1 MTDIKQKKARKK
13 YLEIDGYTIE
23 DRFSGLDSKVK
34 TEMLKKMYQIR
45 NFELQTEQ
53 FIIRGMIH
61 GTCHLYI
68 GEEASAVGAVYASNR
83 DDYITS
89 THRGHGHCIAKGA
102 DLNLMM
108 AELLGKET
116 GYCKGKGGS
125 MHIADVKSG
134 NLGANGIV
142 GGSIGIATGAGLTS
156 RMKNNGKTVICF
168 FGDGAT
174 NRGIFHGSLNMAS
187 IWKLPVIY
195 LCENNIYGMST
206 SVKEAFNIEKISDR
220 KYAYGIDGLTI
231 DGNNIIEVF
240 NVVSHFQQKCRQ
252 GKGPVL
258 IEALTYRWRGHSKSD
273 AQVYRT
279 KEEVKKWMEK
289 DPIKRYSRELLDS
302 KILNRKEIED
312 IEKEVADD
320 ISKASDFARKSPFPD
335 PRTVEEDVYA

>member
-1 MTDIKQKKARKK
+1 MTDTKQKKDEKK
-13 YLEIDGYTIE
+13 CFKIGDYAIE
-23 DRFSGLDSKVK
+23 DSFAGLDDAIKA
-34 TEMLKKMYQIR
+34 EMLKKMYQIR

-61 GTCHLYI
+61 GTCHLCI
-68 GEEASAVGAVYASNR
+68 GEEATAVGAIYASND

-102 DLNLMM
+102 DLDLMM

-116 GYCKGKGGS
+116 GYCRGRGGS
-125 MHIADVKSG
+125 MHIADVGAG

-156 RMKNNGKTVICF
+156 QMKNDGKTVICF
-168 FGDGAT
+168 FGDGAS
-174 NRGIFHGSLNMAS
+174 NRGIFHGSINMAS

-206 SVKEAFNIEKISDR
+206 PFKDAFNIEKISDR
-220 KYAYGIDGLTI
+220 KHSYGIDGLTI

-240 NVVSHFQQKCRQ
+240 NAVSHFQKRCRQ
-252 GKGPVL
+252 GLGPVL

-273 AQVYRT
+273 AQIYRT
-279 KEEVKKWMEK
+279 KEEVKNWMEK
-289 DPIKRYSRELLDS
+289 DPIKRYSEKLLDS
-302 KILNRKEIED
+302 GVLDRKEIED
-312 IEKEVADD
+312 IEKEAADD
-320 ISKASDFARKSPFPD
+320 IARASDFAQKSPFPD
-335 PRTVEEDVYA
+335 PEGVEEDVYA